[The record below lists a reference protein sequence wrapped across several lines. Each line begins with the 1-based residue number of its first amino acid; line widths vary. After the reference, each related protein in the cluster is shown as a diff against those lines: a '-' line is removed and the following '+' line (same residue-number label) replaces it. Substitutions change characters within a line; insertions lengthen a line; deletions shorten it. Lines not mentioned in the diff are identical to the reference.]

1 LVLGDIMTFTA
12 YTGFNNISDIPKDII
27 EKIESAYGG
36 SVRWAYSSNVKSYNS
51 KIPKKYV
58 VLVVDYSKPK
68 DILPYALLDGVSLK
82 DNWLTEDVPLKYQF
96 KFWKNGHEL
105 ERRSYATSTTNY
117 TNPFTNSFFTYSW
130 TAQYSPGQQA
140 EMEKYA
146 KKKATK
152 QKFVVFPC
160 KLFVYDS
167 HGYVMV
173 KGEDGEYYYKEIP
186 EGFETSSTDDNAD
199 ETDKTPK
206 EEENQNILYIAGA
219 LMFAIILILLM
230 K

>member
-1 LVLGDIMTFTA
+1 MTFTA
-12 YTGFNNISDIPKDII
+12 YTGFKNPSDIPKSITG
-27 EKIESAYGG
+27 KIETAYGG
-36 SVRWAYSSNVKSYNS
+36 SVKWAYSPNVKAYNS

-96 KFWKNGHEL
+96 KFWENGHEL
-105 ERRSYATSTTNY
+105 ERRSYTTSPTNY
-117 TNPFTNSFFTYSW
+117 TIPFTNPFITYSW
-130 TAQYSPGQQA
+130 AAQFYHELQA
-140 EMEKYA
+140 ELEKYTEQ
-146 KKKATK
+146 KATK

-160 KLFVYDS
+160 KLFIYDS
-167 HGYVMV
+167 HGYMMV

-186 EGFETSSTDDNAD
+186 EGFETSGTGNNAD
-199 ETDKTPK
+199 ETDDNSDETP
-206 EEENQNILYIAGA
+206 EEKENQNILYIAGA